1 LGGTKSRTLN
11 KVGEEKSIESPP
23 VFFTPN
29 SVKFKNAMKTKILG
43 VITQW
48 LFILCL
54 PVLLFTASLAWE
66 VNSRWL
72 YNYGFQKYSVVQSPE
87 LKEFPLEQIADE
99 LIDYFNSDEEYV
111 SITVTVEGETFPLF
125 TPEETIHYKDVKD
138 LIRLDYWLLGGTL
151 AYVLAYAAFCL
162 FWRRKR
168 HWQQLAWALVGGG
181 GLTIALML
189 MLGLG
194 ALFGFN
200 ELFWRF
206 HHIFFTNPFW
216 YAQGYMLKLFTD
228 DFFYDCVIFCAL
240 GSGGLA
246 LILGGLGGGYLLSTR
261 KRL

>member
-1 LGGTKSRTLN
+1 
-11 KVGEEKSIESPP
+11 V
-23 VFFTPN
+23 
-29 SVKFKNAMKTKILG
+29 KTKILG
-43 VITQW
+43 IITQW

-54 PVLLFTASLAWE
+54 PVLLFTASLCWE
-66 VNSRWL
+66 VNSSWL

-87 LKEFPLEQIADE
+87 LAEFDLEGIADG
-99 LIDYFNSDEEYV
+99 LITYFNSDEEYI
-111 SITVTVEGETFPLF
+111 SITVTLEGEPFPLF

-151 AYVLAYAAFCL
+151 AYVLAYAAVCL

-194 ALFGFN
+194 ALFGFD
-200 ELFWRF
+200 ELFWQF
-206 HHIFFTNPFW
+206 HHIFFTNEYW

-228 DFFYDCVIFCAL
+228 EFFYECVLFVAL
-240 GSGGLA
+240 GSGGAA
-246 LILGGLGGGYLLSTR
+246 LILGGLGGGYLLATR
-261 KRL
+261 KRLQV